1 MKQLSYLFLL
11 LFVSCGIKL
20 GRNDRE
26 KRILPSAS
34 MQDFLYV
41 YTEKS
46 GFREWEVKAA
56 QATVY
61 EDANKVY
68 LYNLTMTFFSESNQI
83 RSVLVANKGQVDQ
96 SAGNLIAEGEVQ
108 IFSSNR
114 SQLLTEKLFWDQQR
128 NIFYSETNKLV
139 TYITPSYK
147 IIGYDLVSDSQLEN
161 VEIDNSVG
169 RIDTDK
175 DSESLDNSENNQSPE
190 IPIISDTVP
199 LYEDLPTNKN
209 NRV

>member
-1 MKQLSYLFLL
+1 MKNLYFLMLFLL
-11 LFVSCGIKL
+11 VSCGIKL

-34 MQDFLYV
+34 MQNFLYT

-61 EDANKVY
+61 EDINKVY

-83 RSVLVANKGQVDQ
+83 KSVLVANKGEVDQ
-96 SAGNLIAEGEVQ
+96 SIGNMVAEGEVQ
-108 IFSSNR
+108 IFSSNQ
-114 SQLLTEKLFWDQQR
+114 SQLLTEKIYWDQQ
-128 NIFYSETNKLV
+128 NNLFYSETNKLV
-139 TYITPSYK
+139 TYIRPSYK
-147 IIGYDLVSDSQLEN
+147 IIGYDMISDSQLEN
-161 VEIDNSVG
+161 VEIDNAVG
-169 RIDTDK
+169 RIDTK
-175 DSESLDNSENNQSPE
+175 KQEENTEELDTEKT
-190 IPIISDTVP
+190 IPVISDTIP
-199 LYEDLPTNKN
+199 EGNDTEPIK